1 MTTIN
6 SPIINRRPRCS
17 DKAIQ
22 LYWKSDPNNPLAPG
36 TTFNI
41 QDVNGNASNI
51 SGITGTGY
59 TFNGLTNGTRYQF
72 QIAPVVGGVVGTF
85 QKFNNVQPG
94 FRPGAPV
101 NVKYDVAADG
111 TLQISWSS
119 NVFTGNSDIS
129 RNMITLVAADIYGNL
144 LVKEPYIIRD
154 ANGKPDYS
162 NTLVTKKATY
172 AGDGVRYLQ
181 TPNLT
186 YNYKALVQAINDIGY
201 SSYGNFTKTLNASTP
216 SKGLKLWLDPWES
229 ININT
234 TTDQN
239 GKKRIIKW
247 TDKSQDALVAN
258 ALIATAPGYDV
269 NNGVLTFDGTQYMKL
284 PDGCLPNSNVYSIF
298 MYMEP
303 KCTKT
308 IDALSGGNSGVNSGL
323 SIYTKSGNIYQ
334 DYNNF
339 NLNGKFNVKGKP
351 FLAEFSSNGQNVS
364 TYINGNLICSVA
376 KSDSRY
382 ANVSNIYIGAGLNLS
397 NKFEGNIGDI
407 IIYDRAVSELERYN
421 LGQYV
426 LARRNYSYAP
436 VPVLNLNE
444 LASLLVWLDASNVD
458 ATLINDT
465 TIAVDGDAIYQ
476 WLNQSTL
483 NTESV
488 KQTNPLRQ
496 PRKADCGLNNTDAVK
511 FNGSNNQYFVSQSSS
526 YPLDLFA
533 VLHLDNQSNGTIAN
547 ITSNINDITNY
558 NELSYGNNGFINK
571 NKNTNGNINII
582 NTSNTVIQPNTMALV
597 ELSLSD
603 NNYII
608 RKDGNEGGSSEL
620 YSLLT
625 SNVELQIGGTSSEYI
640 HEVLSFNKQLVFDE
654 RTQVEGYLAWK
665 WGFQNTLA
673 NSHPYKN
680 YGPNVISKYTTGG
693 PHNFNPNVLGNLTL
707 WIDANDNTNMTVNGS
722 KVVSIKDKSPANS
735 IISIS
740 NSNNVNKISSKIGN
754 VITIKDTEQI
764 RAKLPKA
771 FNTSDYTI
779 VEVYQVDGYSN
790 VNVCGLGDSS
800 NYSTTIKYENNSY
813 NLYGNNA
820 KTIKSNFTDSSNK
833 YVIQTSIKHNTNDTN
848 FGNLLITY
856 INGMAGYHNFN
867 SISSNINVAN
877 IDLKANIAEVLVF
890 NKALNNDDRTTVEA
904 YLGWKW
910 NLPGVFPYYNPY
922 YYDANVISSVQNL
935 VLWYDANDMNTINWD
950 TNNGNIITGWN
961 DKSGVI
967 NNANTQ
973 ISSNPPTITTI
984 GNQYFASFQDSGMD
998 SAYLRC
1004 SSNINLDHRLSYF
1017 IVGQYNNPNN
1027 NYYGSSTPSSQPELR
1042 TIFTASKDYELAGGN
1057 ILSGAAFIV
1066 DSNIS
1071 IVSTSLENGE
1081 DVIDPVIGKQITNS
1095 KYILELIKNDQYYK
1109 SYLNGIYIGEHTDVM
1124 GHTDFKAFYFG
1135 GHDDINT
1142 SAGNIAEVIA
1152 YNSTLND
1159 DERQRVEA
1167 YLSTKYT
1174 IPIDSKNPYSLLN
1187 NNQTIDIN
1195 YRRNKIIPSSPAIT
1209 NALNQNTAPLSDGS
1223 IYSTYLAAPAPQALS
1238 NKFKLGNSY
1247 KFQFPFNNEQVLKK
1261 VSFYGTNVYDTSSN
1275 ELPNG
1280 FYIYNCDINGT
1291 ATNQPFYSCVS
1302 ISKLD
1307 YNTNNQYGLYSFDMI
1322 VFSNLSTSNIFTLE
1336 MKCNTN
1342 FVISEIDF
1350 FTASKKKA
1358 PGGDGGGDYV
1368 DEDGGTAV
1376 PDEGTYYSY

>member
-1 MTTIN
+1 MPTIN

-22 LYWKSDPNNPLAPG
+22 LYWKPDPNNPLAPG
-36 TTFNI
+36 TTFKI
-41 QDVNGNASNI
+41 QDLNGNAANI

-59 TFNGLTNGTRYQF
+59 TFNGLTNGTRYHF
-72 QIAPVVGGVVGTF
+72 QIASVVGGVDGPF

-101 NVKYDVAADG
+101 NVKYDVDADG
-111 TLQISWSS
+111 TLSISWTA
-119 NVFTGNSDIS
+119 NTFTGNSDIS
-129 RNMITLVAADIYGNL
+129 RNLITLVAADIYGNL

-154 ANGKPDYS
+154 ANGKPDLS

-172 AGDGVRYLQ
+172 PGDGVRYLQ

-201 SSYGNFTKTLNASTP
+201 SNYGNFTKTLNASTP
-216 SKGLKLWLDPWES
+216 SKGIKLWLDPWEEVY
-229 ININT
+229 INT

-239 GKKRIIKW
+239 GKKRMIKW
-247 TDKSQDALVAN
+247 TDKSQNAIVAN
-258 ALIATAPGYDV
+258 AIIGTAPGYDR

-284 PDGCLPNSNVYSIF
+284 PNGSLPNSNVYSIF

-308 IDALSGGNSGVNSGL
+308 IDALSGGNSGVNNGL
-323 SIYTKSGNIYQ
+323 SIYTKSGNVYQ

-351 FLAEFSSNGQNVS
+351 FLAEFSSDGENVS

-376 KSDSRY
+376 RADSRF
-382 ANVSNIYIGAGLNLS
+382 ANDSNVYIGAGLNLS

-407 IIYDRAVSELERYN
+407 IIYDRAVSDIERYN
-421 LGQYV
+421 LRQYV

-547 ITSNINDITNY
+547 IKSNINDITNY

-665 WGFQNTLA
+665 WGFQNTLD
-673 NSHPYKN
+673 NNHPYKN

-707 WIDANDNTNMTVNGS
+707 WIDANDNTKMTVNGS

-735 IISIS
+735 IISVS
-740 NSNNVNKISSKIGN
+740 NSNNVNKVSTKIGN

-779 VEVYQVDGYSN
+779 VEVYQVNGNSN
-790 VNVCGLGDSS
+790 VNVCALGNPS

-833 YVIQTSIKHNTNDTN
+833 YVIQTSIKHNTQDTN

-910 NLPGVFPYYNPY
+910 NLQGVFPYYNPY

-961 DKSGVI
+961 DKSGYI

-984 GNQYFASFQDSGMD
+984 GNKYYASFQDNGMD

-1004 SSNINLDHRLSYF
+1004 RGNVNLDHRLSYF
-1017 IVGQYNNPNN
+1017 IVGQKN
-1027 NYYGSSTPSSQPELR
+1027 NYAASSTPSSQPELR

-1066 DSNIS
+1066 DGNIS

-1081 DVIDPVIGKQITNS
+1081 DVIDPVIGKIMTNS

-1109 SYLNGIYIGEHTDVM
+1109 SYLNGIFIGDHTDIM

-1142 SAGNIAEVIA
+1142 SAGNIAEVIG

-1167 YLSTKYT
+1167 YLSTKYS
-1174 IPIDSKNPYSLLN
+1174 IPIDSKNPYSTLN
-1187 NNQTIDIN
+1187 NNQTVDIN
-1195 YRRNKIIPSSPAIT
+1195 YRRNKIIPSAPAIT

-1223 IYSTYLAAPAPQALS
+1223 IYSTYLVQPAPLGLS

-1280 FYIYNCDINGT
+1280 FYIYNCNINGT
-1291 ATNQPFYSCVS
+1291 ANTQPFYSCVS

-1307 YNTNNQYGLYSFDMI
+1307 YNTNNQYGLYNFDMI
-1322 VFSNLSTSNIFTLE
+1322 VFSNLSISNIFTLE
-1336 MKCNTN
+1336 MQCNTN

-1350 FTASKKKA
+1350 FTSSKKS
-1358 PGGDGGGDYV
+1358 PGGTTGETTDVTDINT
-1368 DEDGGTAV
+1368 DV
-1376 PDEGTYYSY
+1376 PVYYN